1 MEHSPFLSL
10 LLITILALLVPILA
24 NRLRRIQIPIVV
36 GEIIAGMFI
45 GGSGL
50 NLVESSATLDFLAEF
65 GFAFLMFLS
74 GLEVDFNLLSFRT
87 GKESG
92 ERLWERPLSLAVMMF
107 GGTLA
112 IAFGISMA
120 LRQSGMVRSPLLM
133 GLILS
138 TTSLGVVVPVLKEK
152 EILSGRYGQALLI
165 SASISDFVT
174 LMLLTVVI
182 ALNRRGLT
190 LDLLLIPA
198 LLALF
203 AIFARFSQRLSSASW
218 LLRAMDELSSAT
230 SQLRVR
236 GAFALMVGWVVLAEA
251 LGVELI
257 LGAFLAGAIAGLLDR
272 NADTSAQEK
281 LDAIGY
287 GFFIPIFFIMVGADF
302 DLSALLSS
310 PRAMLLVPIL
320 LGAAYFVKVIPGALM
335 RLAFNWKQSLAGGA
349 LLSSRLSLV
358 IAASAIALN
367 IGAISEEVNSATVL
381 LAVVTCTLSPMIF
394 NRLIRK
400 PEAERRQG
408 VIIVGTDQMAPLL
421 ARRLQAEGE
430 DVVIVSTEEAAREG
444 YYKAECCVV
453 YGDPSDERTL
463 IEANAEEAEGLVAL
477 CTDPAEMRRVLQVA
491 RERFNIPIL
500 VARVADVEGM
510 KDLRREGV
518 RVVQPA
524 LATAIALQGAL
535 WYPTTFDLLAD
546 QEDGVEVRD
555 AVMTNNDLRGNRIRA
570 LRLPGNALVLSISRD
585 GSVLVP
591 DAETRLKMGDRV
603 GVVGTREAVEETIDF
618 LRGRGLGAGSA
629 GNESIGVTVSD
640 GE

>member
-1 MEHSPFLSL
+1 MEHSPFLTL
-10 LLITILALLVPILA
+10 LLITVLALVVPVLA
-24 NRLRRIQIPIVV
+24 NRLRGIQIPIVV
-36 GEIIAGMFI
+36 GEIIAGMII
-45 GGSGL
+45 GRSGL
-50 NLVESSATLDFLAEF
+50 NLVQASATLDFLAEF

-74 GLEVDFNLLSFRT
+74 GLEVDFSLLSFRAEE
-87 GKESG
+87 GAE
-92 ERLWERPLSLAVMMF
+92 ERLWQRPLSIAVMMF
-107 GGTLA
+107 VGTLV
-112 IAFGISMA
+112 IAFAISMGLQRA
-120 LRQSGMVRSPLLM
+120 GMVQSPLLM

-152 EILSGRYGQALLI
+152 EILGGRYGQAILV

-198 LLALF
+198 LLA
-203 AIFARFSQRLSSASW
+203 IFTILARFSRRLSANAW
-218 LLRAMDELSSAT
+218 LIRILDDLSSAT
-230 SQLRVR
+230 AQLRVR
-236 GAFALMVGWVVLAEA
+236 GAFALMVGWVVLAQA

-257 LGAFLAGAIAGLLDR
+257 LGAFLAGAIAGLLDQ
-272 NADTSAQEK
+272 NADASAQEK

-302 DLSALLSS
+302 DLTTLLSS
-310 PRAMLLVPIL
+310 SRAMLLVPIL
-320 LGAAYFVKVIPGALM
+320 LGAGYLVKVVPGALM
-335 RLAFNWKQSLAGGA
+335 RFAFDWKRSLAGGA

-358 IAASAIALN
+358 IAASAIALD
-367 IGAISEEVNSATVL
+367 IGAISEEVNASTVL

-394 NRLIRK
+394 NRLIPK
-400 PEAERRQG
+400 PEAERREG
-408 VIIVGTDQMAPLL
+408 IIIVGTDQMAPLL

-430 DVVIVSTEEAAREG
+430 DVVIVSTHEAAREG
-444 YYKAECCVV
+444 YYEAECCVV
-453 YGDPSDERTL
+453 YGDPADEGTL
-463 IEANAEEAEGLVAL
+463 MEANAERAQGLVAL
-477 CTDPAEMRRVLQVA
+477 CTDPQETRRVLDVA
-491 RERFNIPIL
+491 RQRFQIPIL
-500 VARVADVEGM
+500 VARVGDVEGIR
-510 KDLRREGV
+510 DLQREGV

-535 WYPTTFDLLAD
+535 WYPSTFDLLAD

-555 AVMTNNDLRGNRIRA
+555 AVMTNRDLRGNRIRG
-570 LRLPGNALVLSISRD
+570 LRLPGNALVLSIERD

-591 DAETRLKMGDRV
+591 DGETRLKMGDRV
-603 GVVGTREAVEETIDF
+603 GIIGAREAVEETMDF

-629 GNESIGVTVSD
+629 GNEAVGLSLS